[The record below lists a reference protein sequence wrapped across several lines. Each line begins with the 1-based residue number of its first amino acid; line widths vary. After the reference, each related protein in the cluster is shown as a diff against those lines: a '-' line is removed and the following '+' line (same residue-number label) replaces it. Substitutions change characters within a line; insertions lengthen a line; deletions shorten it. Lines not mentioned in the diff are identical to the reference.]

1 MKDPYRVMYLINGQ
15 EVSKEDFNV
24 PIEDMIVWRGDGIF
38 EAIRIH
44 EGFPFGLELH
54 LERMASSARKLN
66 LKIDT
71 NNIRQDI
78 LKVAEF
84 INNGGNATQAAKTVG
99 VSDGSAS
106 TVGYRMKNRL
116 INDIET
122 EQKEALK
129 GYASKALHQI
139 QTLAETAVSENVKLN
154 ANRDLLDRAGW
165 KPVDKSEITEVSDL
179 QNMTDEELQAELDG
193 LYKARGKKLVDA

>member
-1 MKDPYRVMYLINGQ
+1 MAKLL
-15 EVSKEDFNV
+15 S
-24 PIEDMIVWRGDGIF
+24 IE
-38 EAIRIH
+38 E
-44 EGFPFGLELH
+44 
-54 LERMASSARKLN
+54 
-66 LKIDT
+66 
-71 NNIRQDI
+71 RQDRDSDFI
-78 LKVAEF
+78 AEF

-116 INDIET
+116 INDIEA

-165 KPVDKSEITEVSDL
+165 KPIDRSEVTEVTDL
-179 QNMTDEELQAELDG
+179 QNMTTEELQAELDA
-193 LYKARGKKLVDA
+193 LYKADGKKLVDA

>member
-1 MKDPYRVMYLINGQ
+1 MAKLL
-15 EVSKEDFNV
+15 S
-24 PIEDMIVWRGDGIF
+24 IE
-38 EAIRIH
+38 E
-44 EGFPFGLELH
+44 
-54 LERMASSARKLN
+54 
-66 LKIDT
+66 
-71 NNIRQDI
+71 RQDRDSDFI
-78 LKVAEF
+78 VEF

-116 INDIET
+116 INDIEA

-165 KPVDKSEITEVSDL
+165 KPIDRSEVTEVTDL
-179 QNMTDEELQAELDG
+179 QNMTTEELQAELDA
-193 LYKARGKKLVDA
+193 LYKADGKKLVDA

>member
-1 MKDPYRVMYLINGQ
+1 MAKLL
-15 EVSKEDFNV
+15 S
-24 PIEDMIVWRGDGIF
+24 IE
-38 EAIRIH
+38 E
-44 EGFPFGLELH
+44 
-54 LERMASSARKLN
+54 
-66 LKIDT
+66 
-71 NNIRQDI
+71 RQDRDSDFI
-78 LKVAEF
+78 VEI

-116 INDIET
+116 INDIEA

-165 KPVDKSEITEVSDL
+165 KPVEKSEVTEVTDV

>member
-1 MKDPYRVMYLINGQ
+1 MATLL
-15 EVSKEDFNV
+15 S
-24 PIEDMIVWRGDGIF
+24 IE
-38 EAIRIH
+38 E
-44 EGFPFGLELH
+44 
-54 LERMASSARKLN
+54 
-66 LKIDT
+66 
-71 NNIRQDI
+71 RQDRDSDF
-78 LKVAEF
+78 VAEF

-116 INDIET
+116 INDIEA

-139 QTLAETAVSENVKLN
+139 QTLAETAGSENVKLN

-165 KPVDKSEITEVSDL
+165 KPVEKSEVTEVTDV
-179 QNMTDEELQAELDG
+179 QNMTDEKLQAELDA
-193 LYKARGKKLVDA
+193 LYKADGKKLVDA